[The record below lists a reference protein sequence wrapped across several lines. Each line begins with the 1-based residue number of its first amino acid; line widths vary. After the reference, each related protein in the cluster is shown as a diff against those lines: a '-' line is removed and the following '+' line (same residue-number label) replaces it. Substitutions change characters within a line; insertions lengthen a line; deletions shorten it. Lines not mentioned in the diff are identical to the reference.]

1 MERILPEVKR
11 RRRYDASGRQAQARR
26 TREAVLDAAE
36 RQFLDGGYATTTVA
50 TIAREAGVSVETVYK
65 GFGGKPGL
73 VRALYDRGLAGPGS
87 VPAYLRADAVRE
99 REPDPAAILREWSAI
114 TSEVASTVM
123 PVRLLMRAAAASDA
137 EVAALVSASDQ
148 ARLER
153 MLDHARFLAERG
165 HLRQGVTVEEAA
177 DVLWTCSS
185 LELYELL
192 VLRRGWARPRFA
204 AFLADFMIT
213 ALLPREPAPRAQ

>member
-1 MERILPEVKR
+1 MPEVKR
-11 RRRYDASGRQAQARR
+11 KRRYDASGRRAQARR
-26 TREAVLDAAE
+26 TRAAVLDAAE
-36 RQFLDGGYATTTVA
+36 RQFLDGGYAATTVA
-50 TIAREAGVSVETVYK
+50 GVAREAGVSVETVYK

-73 VRALYDRGLAGPGS
+73 VRALYDRGLVGPGS

-99 REPDPAAILREWSAI
+99 QETDPAAILREWSAI

-123 PVRLLMRAAAASDA
+123 PVRLLMRAAAATDA
-137 EVAALVSASDQ
+137 DIAGLVAASDQ
-148 ARLER
+148 GRLER
-153 MLDHARFLAERG
+153 MGDHARFLADRG
-165 HLRQGVTVEEAA
+165 HLRPGVTVEEAA

-192 VLRRGWARPRFA
+192 VLKRGWSMPRFA

-213 ALLPREPAPRAQ
+213 ALLPREPASGDQ